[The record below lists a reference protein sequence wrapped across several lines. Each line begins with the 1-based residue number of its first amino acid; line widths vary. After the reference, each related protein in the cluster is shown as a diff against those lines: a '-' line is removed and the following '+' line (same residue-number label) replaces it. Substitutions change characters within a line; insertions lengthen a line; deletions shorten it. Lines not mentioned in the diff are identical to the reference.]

1 MTGNAASWSR
11 AYATRSHGW
20 PVEPAPLSISLLRE
34 LPEGLADVGW
44 PRILLF
50 RQKSQGADNPLA
62 LAPRVREKLGLRR
75 RIVDAVQVPLEHGWT
90 G

>member
-1 MTGNAASWSR
+1 MPEVVTAGR
-11 AYATRSHGW
+11 IGG
-20 PVEPAPLSISLLRE
+20 PLENLLRE

-75 RIVDAVQVPLEHGWT
+75 RIVDAVQVPLEQGWT